1 MEVFD
6 MFENFVETLTN
17 TGKNGGEFV
26 KLNYKVLSAQKALD
40 DLYNQIGRLFV
51 EENGATCT
59 EGEIGELTQQ
69 AAAKAVEIETLK
81 AQLRLIRG
89 VVVCENCG
97 AEVDAENDYCGK
109 CGAKLVK
116 PEPPAEEPAEEE
128 AVDDEATV
136 EVEVVV
142 DGDDLNEQ

>member
-1 MEVFD
+1 

-26 KLNYKVLSAQKALD
+26 KLNYKVLSAQKSLD

-69 AAAKAVEIETLK
+69 AAAKAVEIESLK
-81 AQLRLIRG
+81 AQLRMIRG

-97 AEVDAENDYCGK
+97 AEVDAENDFCGK
-109 CGAKLVK
+109 CGTKLVK
-116 PEPPAEEPAEEE
+116 PEPPVEEPAEE
-128 AVDDEATV
+128 VTDDEATV

-142 DGDDLNEQ
+142 DEDGDLNEEKPE